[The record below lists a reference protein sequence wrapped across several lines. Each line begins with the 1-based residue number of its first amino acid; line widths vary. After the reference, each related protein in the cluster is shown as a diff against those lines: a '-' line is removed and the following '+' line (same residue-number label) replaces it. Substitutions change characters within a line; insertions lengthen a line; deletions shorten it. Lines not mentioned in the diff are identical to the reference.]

1 MPFFVQWDE
10 KDSILLLYRKGQS
23 RMAFGLFKKKGV
35 DLLAPLNGTI
45 IPLEEVPDPVFSQK
59 MMGEGVAIQPT
70 GGHVYAPFSGEI
82 IMITPTKHAIAI
94 RSKSGVEV
102 LIHIGLETVS
112 LKGEGFKLV
121 VKEGEHVESGQLL
134 IEVDWAFLEEHAEST
149 ITPIIVTNSNK
160 KITFGSKGAGIQGET
175 VLMTI

>member
-1 MPFFVQWDE
+1 
-10 KDSILLLYRKGQS
+10 
-23 RMAFGLFKKKGV
+23 MAFGLFKKKGV

-112 LKGEGFKLV
+112 LKGEGFKLA
-121 VKEGEHVESGQLL
+121 VKEGEHVSIQQEHLLNCSDACERASGQL
-134 IEVDWAFLEEHAEST
+134 
-149 ITPIIVTNSNK
+149 ITSQHNSSCSNQ
-160 KITFGSKGAGIQGET
+160 FN
-175 VLMTI
+175 